1 MKAKAYRD
9 YLLEKYCDNGK
20 SYGRVRHPITIKE
33 LMILVYSFLVERGL
47 WYAFVAEVRNFRNE
61 PLTGEEVLY
70 RMVSKAQRPTDTLC
84 SISCTFDWSKAIYG
98 KDEDNGYSY
107 SRLWNDLYVEWSNFL
122 GKISYLPINHL
133 EF

>member
-9 YLLEKYCDNGK
+9 YLLEKYCNEGE
-20 SYGRVRHPITIKE
+20 SNWIECHHITTKE

-47 WYAFVAEVRNFRNE
+47 WYAFVVEVRNFRNE

-84 SISCTFDWSKAIYG
+84 SIPCSFDWFKAIYG
-98 KDEDNGYSY
+98 NVEVNGYSY
-107 SRLWNDLYVEWSNFL
+107 SKLWNDLYVEWSNFL
-122 GKISYLPINHL
+122 GKISYLSINHL

>member
-9 YLLEKYCDNGK
+9 YLLEKYCNEGE
-20 SYGRVRHPITIKE
+20 SNWIVRHHITTKE

-47 WYAFVAEVRNFRNE
+47 WYAFVVEVRNFCNE

-84 SISCTFDWSKAIYG
+84 NKPCSFDWSKAIYG
-98 KDEDNGYSY
+98 KVEANGYSY
-107 SRLWNDLYVEWSNFL
+107 SKLWDDLYVEWSNFL
-122 GKISYLPINHL
+122 GKISYLSINHL